1 MLNFFLD
8 LGGFSLFGLT
18 LVFIIVCA
26 MLMTLTSGFFL
37 KINNIKD
44 KEFAYTNEHFNV
56 SSLLFCFY
64 FTFSYFF
71 LSPIFIVFWAY
82 INYFALIGITAIL
95 SILSIFFKKIA
106 KKIALETITY
116 LLSIM
121 FYISIFGTIT
131 TPILYLV
138 YREAPNEFY
147 LKTLKEK
154 DTPDE
159 KIHFLENEKTLGF
172 GICEYNNYDGNVC
185 KNYLSY
191 VEGKEEINF
200 DFIINL
206 INAITN
212 AIKDE
217 IQEYNQEKLDKQK
230 LIEENIKKLK
240 E

>member
-1 MLNFFLD
+1 
-8 LGGFSLFGLT
+8 
-18 LVFIIVCA
+18 
-26 MLMTLTSGFFL
+26 
-37 KINNIKD
+37 
-44 KEFAYTNEHFNV
+44 
-56 SSLLFCFY
+56 
-64 FTFSYFF
+64 
-71 LSPIFIVFWAY
+71 
-82 INYFALIGITAIL
+82 
-95 SILSIFFKKIA
+95 
-106 KKIALETITY
+106 
-116 LLSIM
+116 M